1 MATKSA
7 SKTAA
12 IDAAQKIVRD
22 LARSSGV
29 AEADVT
35 KVLEQLGIARIM
47 PQAIAANQGRAI
59 KADAIK
65 LAVRI
70 GKNAIIV

>member
-1 MATKSA
+1 MATKKSA
-7 SKTAA
+7 AN
-12 IDAAQKIVRD
+12 DASTKIIRD

-35 KVLEQLGIARIM
+35 KVLEQLGISRIM
-47 PQAIAANQGRAI
+47 QQAIAANEGRAI
-59 KADAIK
+59 KADSIK

>member
-7 SKTAA
+7 AKSVSTETSN
-12 IDAAQKIVRD
+12 KIVRD

-29 AEADVT
+29 AEADVA
-35 KVLEQLGIARIM
+35 KVLEQLGISRIL
-47 PQAIAANQGRAI
+47 PQAIAANAGRAI

-65 LAVRI
+65 IAVRI

>member
-7 SKTAA
+7 AKSVASDASSK
-12 IDAAQKIVRD
+12 IIRD

-29 AEADVT
+29 DEADVA
-35 KVLEQLGIARIM
+35 KVLEQLGISRILS
-47 PQAIAANQGRAI
+47 QAIAANQGRAI
-59 KADAIK
+59 KTDSIK

-70 GKNAIIV
+70 GKNAILV